1 MFNKILVFISLCVL
15 SFSCARNVPSTSNSS
30 EVKITNYEEDLSA
43 VRPNYESEKQDIVD
57 NPATTEKEPVSLFKG
72 EEPKNDNQEINKV
85 LDKIKEKN
93 QSLTESQGFRI
104 SIFSG
109 NNRSGF
115 EAAKSFI
122 LQYYPELEIYESYSQ
137 PTYRVKVG
145 DFMNRMDAER
155 YYATLVSRFANS
167 KIILDKIDVK
177 KSLAIKQ

>member
-1 MFNKILVFISLCVL
+1 VSNKIIAFISLCIF
-15 SFSCARNVPSTSNSS
+15 SFGCARNVPSTSQSND
-30 EVKITNYEEDLSA
+30 VKITNYEEDLSA
-43 VRPNYESEKQDIVD
+43 VRPTYETSEEKL
-57 NPATTEKEPVSLFKG
+57 TEIPTSTDKENVNLFKG
-72 EEPKNDNQEINKV
+72 EEPKNDNKEIEKV
-85 LDKIKEKN
+85 LEKIKEKN

-104 SIFSG
+104 SIFSE
-109 NNRSGF
+109 NDRSGF
-115 EAAKSFI
+115 ESAKSFI